1 MFYKMSECLQSLR
14 KLADVNSRG
23 WMHMLLSEL
32 EADLQEELK
41 QPFWQALLVAL
52 NQACLKGGAQ
62 LLLCPHP
69 WITVFCNYLKC

>member
-1 MFYKMSECLQSLR
+1 
-14 KLADVNSRG
+14 
-23 WMHMLLSEL
+23 MLLSEL